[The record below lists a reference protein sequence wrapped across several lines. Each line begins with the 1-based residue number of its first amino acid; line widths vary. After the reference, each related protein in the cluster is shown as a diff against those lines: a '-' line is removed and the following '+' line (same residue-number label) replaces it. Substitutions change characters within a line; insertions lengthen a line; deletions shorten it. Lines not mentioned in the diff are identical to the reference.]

1 MVTPSGCRTS
11 CKIVSTFLGLAFATR
26 GECGALLRGRQWP
39 AVGAPL
45 LRLSPSPASG
55 CSAFQIRTT
64 PVWRSVKLWTPATPG
79 RPFHTFRSASDHET
93 GAAGGERLRNSSR
106 PDDIVLDPFAGS
118 GFTLI
123 ACEGLGRRA
132 RLVELDPAYV
142 DVIIQRWQA
151 LTGGSATLA
160 QDARSFEE
168 VAAER
173 TDSVMPS

>member
-123 ACEGLGRRA
+123 ACEGAGPPGQAGRTRPGLRGRHPA
-132 RLVELDPAYV
+132 VASAHGRL
-142 DVIIQRWQA
+142 
-151 LTGGSATLA
+151 TLA

-168 VAAER
+168 VATER
-173 TDSVMPS
+173 TEGVMPS